1 MSASCKRIGYIH
13 ITDTF
18 IVRKISELDKFFFFN
33 FSEDSL
39 LDYDFTLTF
48 VLEK

>member
-1 MSASCKRIGYIH
+1 M
-13 ITDTF
+13 F
-18 IVRKISELDKFFFFN
+18 IVRKIYVGDKYCLGFFFY

-39 LDYDFTLTF
+39 LDYAFTLTF